1 MQFLEDHLPVFL
13 GTLLITQLGL
23 IVLQLGAIANR
34 IAELVEKLP

>member
-1 MQFLEDHLPVFL
+1 MQFLEDHLPEFFGV
-13 GTLLITQLGL
+13 LITTQLGL